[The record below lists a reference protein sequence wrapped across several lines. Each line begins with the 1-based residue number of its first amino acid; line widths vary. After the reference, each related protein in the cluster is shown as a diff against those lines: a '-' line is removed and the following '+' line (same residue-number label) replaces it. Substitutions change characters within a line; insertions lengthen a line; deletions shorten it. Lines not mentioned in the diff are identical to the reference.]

1 MFPLGRCPV
10 SGLFRLQTGIQRL
23 RQSPISSALVRSISS
38 RRSIVTFS
46 GRPYNRPLCQPTAKK
61 VNWHPVRRLYLDPNT
76 HQMVYDPI
84 MIMVCGA
91 SILYFAVKSFFIERN
106 FNKNHLFKNSNG
118 EPVTMEKK
126 LLEELY
132 TILEESNIEGVYKTM
147 DLAQFTFANKL
158 EPVVDGT
165 FHSRFGVFIGLPFYL
180 NYSVEVDDRQADF
193 DVFLRHF
200 GLDKEQLTDCN
211 DDGKSVL
218 EQLQDCLEL
227 SSQARRFILLSSLY
241 AASTPVDPFLNTA
254 ALAMVPFAGYSL
266 YRRQFKRPN
275 SVALNVFVFS
285 GYLMACASIYVM
297 KFLQQRYGS
306 WATFSFECEGEDSDT
321 ARAELRKGA
330 TEYLQKLSKL
340 QEIVDKYS
348 TSAQKQSLWSDYQV
362 YTAKR
367 RLADLDVFSKKDC
380 PITSI
385 LL

>member
-1 MFPLGRCPV
+1 MENRWQWKKNYSKSCIRFLKNRILREFTRQWTWRNLHLLTNLKWVVFCWPVLLLTLIFPL
-10 SGLFRLQTGIQRL
+10 L
-23 RQSPISSALVRSISS
+23 
-38 RRSIVTFS
+38 
-46 GRPYNRPLCQPTAKK
+46 K
-61 VNWHPVRRLYLDPNT
+61 
-76 HQMVYDPI
+76 
-84 MIMVCGA
+84 
-91 SILYFAVKSFFIERN
+91 
-106 FNKNHLFKNSNG
+106 
-118 EPVTMEKK
+118 
-126 LLEELY
+126 
-132 TILEESNIEGVYKTM
+132 
-147 DLAQFTFANKL
+147 
-158 EPVVDGT
+158 PVVEGT

-266 YRRQFKRPN
+266 YRRQFKRQN

-348 TSAQKQSLWSDYQV
+348 TSAQKSLWSDYQV

-367 RLADLDVFSKKDC
+367 RLADLEVFSKKDC

-385 LL
+385 LLWLVLLR